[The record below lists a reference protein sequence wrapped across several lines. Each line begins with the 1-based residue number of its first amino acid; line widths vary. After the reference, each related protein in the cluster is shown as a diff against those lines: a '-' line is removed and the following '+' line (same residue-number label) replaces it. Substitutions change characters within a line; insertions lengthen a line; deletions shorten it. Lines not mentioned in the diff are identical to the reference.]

1 MINLGDRLL
10 TIANMIED
18 GETVADIGTDHGY
31 LPIHLLLEGRSPSAI
46 LTDISGGSLNKAR
59 INCAEMLHGQK
70 YDLREGDGLEILEP
84 GEMDAVVMAGI
95 GGLLTIEILDW
106 DLEKSRSFKKL
117 IMQPRNNGGALR
129 KYLAKN
135 GFRLDEFRIVPEGE
149 RFCEIMRVSPRTQSE
164 NSNDLHEAATRLD
177 SISEAEWDFP
187 EEIIS
192 SLNPDGRFYLE
203 KCLQQEEIII
213 EKIRTGLENADGN
226 SKNSSGEKDIEYR
239 KERIARIKDLLS
251 RLYEDH

>member
-31 LPIHLLLEGRSPSAI
+31 LPIHLLLESRSPSAI

-84 GEMDAVVMAGI
+84 GEVDAVVMAGI

-129 KYLAKN
+129 KYLAVN
-135 GFRLDEFRIVPEGE
+135 GFSLDEFRIVPEGE
-149 RFCEIMRVSPRTQSE
+149 RFCEVMRVIPKANLKDALNVAT
-164 NSNDLHEAATRLD
+164 EAD